1 MTVVMVKKIP
11 EQNNHAWL
19 IVFLVLLS
27 MAVFLLVII
36 TIVPRSDYMKQQ
48 NGDDVVVSTI
58 IENLSDDDMKKTT
71 TEARRD
77 AHGST
82 SGDGGAIKNDIH
94 DTMTVPPYVVS
105 TPPPMIPD
113 KSGTE
118 PVLYKDNNLVTR
130 ADLLKCVQKWVRAH
144 LQTNSAPRGDG
155 SLGGHLV
162 QSVAVDRNFYIYDVK
177 MTYDAS
183 RAAFLLTILMELPTI
198 QVVLYQPYSTFYPTL
213 NPYIHVVEITFQL
226 DTHQKYLSFVSI
238 DITMVDWKVN
248 RYKTMYEETKN
259 SPVCLPTM
267 PKPLRFT
274 KMDLSSFILSHR
286 LFHMIPFEDDFDVR
300 TATIVHL

>member
-1 MTVVMVKKIP
+1 MAVVMVKKIP

-19 IVFLVLLS
+19 VVFLVLLS

-36 TIVPRSDYMKQQ
+36 TIVPRSDYIRKQSS
-48 NGDDVVVSTI
+48 DDVIDTMI
-58 IENLSDDDMKKTT
+58 IENLSDDVKKTT
-71 TEARRD
+71 TEALKD
-77 AHGST
+77 ARGST
-82 SGDGGAIKNDIH
+82 SGDGGAKNGIY
-94 DTMTVPPYVVS
+94 DTTVPPYVVT
-105 TPPPMIPD
+105 TPPPIIPD

-118 PVLYKDNNLVTR
+118 PVLYKDDNLVTR
-130 ADLLKCVQKWVRAH
+130 ADLLKCVQKWVRSH
-144 LQTNSAPRGDG
+144 FQTNSKPRGDG

-267 PKPLRFT
+267 PKPIRFT
-274 KMDLSSFILSHR
+274 KMDLSSFILSHQ